1 MEITVSRHF
10 LSWLHDAAI
19 SLAFTTYQTNR
30 LFLIGLKP
38 DGALSIFERHF
49 DRPMGLY
56 ATAERLHMTTRWQL
70 WELDNALPPGELHD
84 GYDRVYVPRRSHTT
98 GDLDAHDVA
107 LERAGRI
114 VFVNTLYSCLA
125 AVSERYSFAPLWKP
139 PFISRLA
146 PEDRCHLNGLAMIDG
161 QPAYMT
167 AVSCSDVAAGWR
179 ERRHAGG
186 CVIDVEDNEIVL
198 DSLSMPHS
206 PRVYRDRLWVLN
218 SGTGELGWVDRHAGR
233 FEPVAFCPGYMRG
246 MAVHGDYVIVGLSKQ
261 RQERTFSG
269 LALDDRLREKD
280 CDARCGLWVIDLRSG
295 TVAHWLQ
302 IDGVV
307 IELYDVAVLPGV
319 RRPMALGFQTDE
331 IQRLLTID
339 TEPAPIFARL
349 HVAGPAAHAAP
360 APTAG
365 ALPPPVSPATT
376 EAARAEY
383 QLGNDLAKAGHFT
396 EAIARYQ
403 EALRLDPRHVNAH
416 VNLGTAQHRLGDLD
430 AAIVCYRRALDV
442 VPQSLRAHT
451 NLAMLLRE
459 RGHERG
465 ALDEA
470 IRHFETARQLQPA
483 NAVVLRELAGLFW
496 EVGRNREARRCLD
509 ELVKA
514 EPGSARA
521 HNDLGAMLLNEQND
535 SAALP
540 YFERA
545 RQLDPNLCE
554 AHVNTGII
562 REHRGDVA
570 AAREAFGR
578 ALAIRDNPTLTL
590 HRELLCPPVW
600 ASAADLDA
608 YRARAE
614 SVIEMFAARP
624 LRLAMREVQASRA
637 EAPFLWSYHGRDNL
651 PLKRRYARLFE
662 GSFPIEPLERGRTST
677 GVRHVGFVVTATHE
691 GVFLRCMGGIVD
703 RLDRRRWRVTVACPR
718 AAIDLMRRSLHTRD
732 VQLLA
737 LPPRFDQA
745 MAHLRAAA
753 LDLVYFWEVGT
764 DATNYFLP
772 FCRLAPVQCT
782 GWGWPETSAAPELD
796 YHVTSEALA
805 PAGAERFFSERL
817 VRLPHL
823 PAYCLRPPALPRPE
837 PPARF
842 GLPDAAHVYFC
853 AQNLRKVHPDM
864 DALLGA
870 ILRADPRAVAVF
882 AGDVSVVLA
891 ELLRER
897 WRQTLPDAVDR
908 LVILPR
914 PSPDDYM
921 RLLASAHVTL
931 DTPHFGGSNTA
942 YDAFVAGA
950 PVVTLP
956 GDMPRSRYTAA
967 LYRSVGIED
976 SIAAT
981 PEAYVEIAVRLAT
994 DPAAR
999 SALRTRILAAVPE
1012 VFENRFA
1019 ATELEDAFAHMIERA
1034 EGA

>member
-1 MEITVSRHF
+1 
-10 LSWLHDAAI
+10 
-19 SLAFTTYQTNR
+19 
-30 LFLIGLKP
+30 
-38 DGALSIFERHF
+38 
-49 DRPMGLY
+49 
-56 ATAERLHMTTRWQL
+56 
-70 WELDNALPPGELHD
+70 
-84 GYDRVYVPRRSHTT
+84 
-98 GDLDAHDVA
+98 
-107 LERAGRI
+107 
-114 VFVNTLYSCLA
+114 
-125 AVSERYSFAPLWKP
+125 
-139 PFISRLA
+139 
-146 PEDRCHLNGLAMIDG
+146 
-161 QPAYMT
+161 MT
-167 AVSCSDVAAGWR
+167 AVSRSDVAAGWR

-186 CVIDVEDNEIVL
+186 CVIDVEDDEVVL

-206 PRVYRDRLWVLN
+206 PRVYADHLWLLN

-246 MAVHGDYVIVGLSKQ
+246 MAVHGDYAIVGLSKQ

-280 CDARCGLWVIDLRSG
+280 SDARCGLWVIDMRSG

-349 HVAGPAAHAAP
+349 RVAAPAAHAAP
-360 APTAG
+360 APTTG
-365 ALPPPVSPATT
+365 GLSPPVSPATT

-396 EAIARYQ
+396 EAIAHYE

-416 VNLGTAQHRLGDLD
+416 VNLGTAQYRLGDLD
-430 AAIVCYRRALDV
+430 AAIACYRRALDV
-442 VPQSLRAHT
+442 DPKSLRAHT

-470 IRHFETARQLQPA
+470 IRHFETARHLQPG
-483 NAVVLRELAGLFW
+483 NAVVLRELAGLLW

-521 HNDLGAMLLNEQND
+521 HNDLGAMLLNQQND
-535 SAALP
+535 GAALP

-554 AHVNTGII
+554 AHVNIGII
-562 REHRGDVA
+562 CEHRGDVA

-600 ASAADLDA
+600 ASAEELDA

-614 SVIEMFAARP
+614 SVIEAFAARP

-637 EAPFLWSYHGRDNL
+637 EAPFLWAYHGRDNL

-718 AAIDLMRRSLHTRD
+718 AAIDLMRRGLHTRD

-753 LDLVYFWEVGT
+753 FDLVYFWEVGT

-796 YHVTSEALA
+796 YHVTTEALA

-823 PAYCLRPPALPRPE
+823 PAYCVRPPALPRPE
-837 PPARF
+837 PPTRF
-842 GLPDAAHVYFC
+842 GLPDTAHVYFC

-882 AGDVSVVLA
+882 ASDVSVVLA
-891 ELLRER
+891 ESLQAR
-897 WRQTLPDAVDR
+897 WRQTLPDAGDR

-931 DTPHFGGSNTA
+931 DTPYFSGSNTA

-950 PVVTLP
+950 AVVTLP
-956 GDMPRSRYTAA
+956 GDTPRSRYTAA

-976 SIAAT
+976 GIAASS
-981 PEAYVEIAVRLAT
+981 EAYVEIAVRLAT
-994 DPAAR
+994 DAAAR

-1019 ATELEDAFAHMIERA
+1019 VTELEEAFCAMIERA